1 MRKLKLL
8 VFATVCWV
16 APLAA
21 QQAPLVQSAPG
32 CPFAHA
38 QTGPKVDDNKP
49 AISAGV
55 PAEGS
60 LFDVSL
66 RRRSLPRLPQ
76 PPRIG
81 RSADDYCRY
90 RKAR

>member
-21 QQAPLVQSAPG
+21 QQAPLIGSSPA
-32 CPFAHA
+32 CPFAQA
-38 QTGPKVDDNKP
+38 QAAAKGGDAKP
-49 AISAGV
+49 VEDGV

-60 LFDVSL
+60 IFDASL
-66 RRRSLPRLPQ
+66 RRDAFAP
-76 PPRIG
+76 
-81 RSADDYCRY
+81 
-90 RKAR
+90 

>member
-1 MRKLKLL
+1 MRKLKML

-32 CPFAHA
+32 CPFAQA
-38 QTGPKVDDNKP
+38 QTGRKVDNKP
-49 AISAGV
+49 AINAGV

-66 RRRSLPRLPQ
+66 RREAFAP
-76 PPRIG
+76 
-81 RSADDYCRY
+81 
-90 RKAR
+90 

>member
-21 QQAPLVQSAPG
+21 QQAPVVQSSVG
-32 CPFAHA
+32 CPFAQGQMGA
-38 QTGPKVDDNKP
+38 KMDGAKRPGD
-49 AISAGV
+49 GV

-60 LFDVSL
+60 FLDVSL
-66 RRRSLPRLPQ
+66 RREAFAP
-76 PPRIG
+76 
-81 RSADDYCRY
+81 
-90 RKAR
+90 